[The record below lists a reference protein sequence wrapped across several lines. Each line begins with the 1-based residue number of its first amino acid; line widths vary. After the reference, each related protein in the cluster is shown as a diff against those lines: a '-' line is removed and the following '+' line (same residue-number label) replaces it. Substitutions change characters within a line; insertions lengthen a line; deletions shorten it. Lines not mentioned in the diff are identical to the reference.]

1 MSQRNRLLNVI
12 LDFHFMS
19 KRIAIYMK
27 REEKQ
32 MLKFYA
38 SQLGMSISEFI
49 RFLIKEFSAEDLKYF
64 ETRYKP
70 DLEFL
75 VTVDEAILK
84 KLEDMEIKLLR
95 PRSTIVRAMI
105 LTLSQNVEQNST

>member
-1 MSQRNRLLNVI
+1 MN
-12 LDFHFMS
+12 
-19 KRIAIYMK
+19 KRIAIYIRK
-27 REEKQ
+27 EEKQ

-70 DLEFL
+70 DIEFL
-75 VTVDEAILK
+75 VTVNDGILK
-84 KLEDMEIKLLR
+84 KLDEMEKKLKR

-105 LTLSQNVEQNST
+105 LALSR

>member
-1 MSQRNRLLNVI
+1 MKVPSIAR
-12 LDFHFMS
+12 HS

-27 REEKQ
+27 KEEKQ

-75 VTVDEAILK
+75 VTVDERILK
-84 KLEDMEIKLLR
+84 KLDEMEKKLKR

-105 LTLSQNVEQNST
+105 LALSR

>member
-1 MSQRNRLLNVI
+1 MSR
-12 LDFHFMS
+12 
-19 KRIAIYMK
+19 RIAIYMK
-27 REEKQ
+27 KEERQ

-70 DLEFL
+70 DIEFL
-75 VTVDEAILK
+75 VTVDERILK
-84 KLEDMEIKLLR
+84 KLDEMEKKLKR

-105 LTLSQNVEQNST
+105 LTLEK

>member
-1 MSQRNRLLNVI
+1 MKVPS
-12 LDFHFMS
+12 FAYHS

-27 REEKQ
+27 KEEKQ

-70 DLEFL
+70 NMEFL
-75 VTVDEAILK
+75 VTVDERILK
-84 KLEDMEIKLLR
+84 KLDEMEKKLKR

-105 LTLSQNVEQNST
+105 LALSR

>member
-1 MSQRNRLLNVI
+1 MN
-12 LDFHFMS
+12 
-19 KRIAIYMK
+19 KRIAIYIRK
-27 REEKQ
+27 EEKQ

-70 DLEFL
+70 DIEFL
-75 VTVDEAILK
+75 VTVDDGILK
-84 KLEDMEIKLLR
+84 KLDEMEKKLKR

-105 LTLSQNVEQNST
+105 LALSR